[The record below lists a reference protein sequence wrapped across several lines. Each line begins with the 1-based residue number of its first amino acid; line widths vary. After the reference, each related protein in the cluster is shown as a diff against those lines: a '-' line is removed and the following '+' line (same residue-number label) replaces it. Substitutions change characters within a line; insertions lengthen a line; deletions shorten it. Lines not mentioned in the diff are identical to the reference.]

1 VVAYDLTTLCIR
13 HGAEWRFYFLYFC
26 LSATSYT
33 LTLAPIIFGTM
44 RPTTIKTILILLI
57 ATSAWGQT
65 TIRGTTTITSD
76 GVVSDTINRSPNRD
90 FEKRINLGPIDSSS
104 FDFEIRFYKLTAVTN
119 KRNLRLVRLIAGQWE
134 SFEFDE
140 NNKSKITK
148 RTIVPII
155 GYDMFLTNLTKYN
168 FTSLPNHSDLDKKI
182 QDSFASKKEYL
193 QSRPSIMDGYE
204 FTVEFK
210 ISDSF
215 RVYQFH
221 NPESYIK
228 YYDNI
233 ELKDYLSIEKMFEK
247 DLVRK

>member
-1 VVAYDLTTLCIR
+1 
-13 HGAEWRFYFLYFC
+13 
-26 LSATSYT
+26 
-33 LTLAPIIFGTM
+33 M
-44 RPTTIKTILILLI
+44 RPTTIKTIFILLI

-65 TIRGTTTITSD
+65 TIHGTTTITSD

-119 KRNLRLVRLIAGQWE
+119 KRNLRLVRFISGQWE

-140 NNKSKITK
+140 NNKSKIIK
-148 RTIVPII
+148 RPIVPTT
-155 GYDMFLTNLTKYN
+155 GYDVFLINLTKHN
-168 FTSLPNHSDLDKKI
+168 FKSLPNHTDLDKKI
-182 QDSFASKKEYL
+182 QDGFATKKEYL

-210 ISDSF
+210 IGYKY
-215 RVYQFH
+215 RVYQFS
-221 NPESYIK
+221 NPESYAK

-233 ELKDYLSIEKMFEK
+233 ELKNYISIEKMFEK
-247 DLVRK
+247 DFVRK